1 MTQAAPPTTPP
12 AASSSP
18 TDAPT
23 NAPDP
28 APPAPRKRSARD
40 SSASWRW
47 TDRLGLAI
55 AWILGV
61 TFLVITV
68 GLVVFLCVQG
78 IRFIKPELFVTSP
91 SAGFSESET
100 GGFLDPLI
108 GTFAMVIMAMALAF
122 PAGLGIGV
130 WLSEYGRPA
139 WLARVTESTIEMI
152 AGTPSIVFALFGVLL
167 FQNPALAFFSQET
180 DGIVYGRSFFAAA
193 FMLSFIA
200 LPLIV
205 ANVREGLQAIPG
217 HVREASYAVGKT
229 KITTTRR
236 ILLPAAR
243 PSVVTGAMLGV
254 GRIIGDT
261 AIIILLLGATLK
273 MVPAG
278 DTPLLST
285 LQGTGSTLTSFV
297 YQNAP
302 TGEANQPEKAYAA
315 AFVLLTLVLILNFAV
330 DVAVRR
336 GRKMAWGS

>member
-1 MTQAAPPTTPP
+1 MTQAVPPTTPP
-12 AASSSP
+12 AASSPEPSSP
-18 TDAPT
+18 TPT
-23 NAPDP
+23 PTPQAS
-28 APPAPRKRSARD
+28 RRSARD
-40 SSASWRW
+40 SSASWRL
-47 TDRLGLAI
+47 TDRIGLAF

-68 GLVVFLCVQG
+68 GLVLFLMIQG
-78 IRFIKPELFVTSP
+78 IRFIKPELFVQSP

-108 GTFAMVIMAMALAF
+108 GTFAMVVMAMSIAF
-122 PAGLGIGV
+122 PIGLGVGV
-130 WLSEYGRPA
+130 WLSEYGNPH
-139 WLARVTESTIEMI
+139 WFARVTESTIEML

-167 FQNPALAFFSQET
+167 FQNPALAFFSQST

-193 FMLSFIA
+193 SMLSLIA

-278 DTPLLST
+278 DVPLLST

-315 AFVLLTLVLILNFAV
+315 AFVLLSLVLILNFAV